1 MQKNETENNFQTMS
15 NKQECTVPTTIG
27 QAKIKPAEKENA
39 PIYMNRT
46 YLKVNKR
53 NWGRKNTNTRQTV
66 PCVSERSCSKTDG
79 GMSGDRKAKYG
90 PKLSIGIN
98 NGILGYYTK

>member
-1 MQKNETENNFQTMS
+1 MQKNEKENNFQTMS

-53 NWGRKNTNTRQTV
+53 NWGRKKYQHKIDSTL
-66 PCVSERSCSKTDG
+66 CV
-79 GMSGDRKAKYG
+79 RK
-90 PKLSIGIN
+90 KL
-98 NGILGYYTK
+98 LKD